1 MPVPVNN
8 MNTGVDYT
16 FGYYDANTGAIVDLG
31 DVQNV
36 KVSRGKHQLKSTPY
50 NAPPRF
56 GFVEDGYAINFTI
69 TRTGAALEDFSLQQA
84 ANFDAGSVIKAG
96 YLSQSVVNPDG
107 TISRYQFT
115 GFVFFMSDPG
125 DVAREKQVTIS
136 CEGAAS
142 KKVKIA

>member
-1 MPVPVNN
+1 MPVNA

-16 FGYYDANTGAIVDLG
+16 FGYYDANTGQVVDLG

-36 KVSRGKHQLKSTPY
+36 KITRNKHQLKSTPY

-56 GFVEDGYAINFTI
+56 GYVEDGFNINFTI
-69 TRTGAALEDFSLQQA
+69 TRTGAALEDFSLNQA
-84 ANFDAGSVIKAG
+84 AAFDAGSVIKAG
-96 YLSQSVVNPDG
+96 YLSQSVNNPDG
-107 TISRYQFT
+107 SVSRYQFT
-115 GFVFFMSDPG
+115 GFVFFMDDPG
-125 DVAREKQVTIS
+125 DVAREKQVTIT

>member
-1 MPVPVNN
+1 MPTNN

-16 FGYYDANTGAIVDLG
+16 FGYYDANTSTIIDLG

-36 KVSRGKHQLKSTPY
+36 KIKRNKHDLKSTPY

-56 GFVEDGYAINFTI
+56 GFVEDGFHITFTI
-69 TRTGAALEDFSLQQA
+69 TRTGAALEEFSLNQA
-84 ANFDAGSVIKAG
+84 IAFDAGNVVQAG
-96 YLSQSVVNPDG
+96 YLSQSVSNPDG
-107 TISRYQFT
+107 SISRYQFT
-115 GFVFFMSDPG
+115 NFVFFMDDPG
-125 DVAREKQVTIS
+125 DVQRDKQVTMT